1 MSQADMPES
10 GNPSATLSKG
20 RRERVWVMPTPVPPE
35 FLEAV
40 SAAGYGALTAQLL
53 YNRDLRTP
61 EAIDYFFN
69 ADYSRLADPYLI
81 KDMDKAVKRIQQ
93 ALSAHET
100 LAIYGDFDVDGVT
113 ACSLL
118 VQYFRSLGVKVIPR
132 IPRRVEEGYGLN
144 PTALKNLHKQG
155 VTLVITVDCG
165 VSNVDEV
172 AVANGLGMD
181 IIVTDHHRPPEVL
194 PQAYAILNVRQE
206 GCQYPYKGV
215 AGVGMAFH
223 LVRALSK
230 AGIKS
235 NGLKPSDLLD
245 LVALGTVADVS
256 PLNGE
261 NRVLVASGLRALNRT
276 TRPGII
282 ALIDAVGLKQGEL
295 DASSIGFSLAPRI
308 NAAGRVDDAILAY
321 QLLLTDSLPEARE
334 LASQLNSKN
343 RERQD
348 MLSTVLEEAHYQVT
362 EKKLFE
368 KNKLMLLSGTNWQ
381 AGIVGLV
388 AGRLCEEYYRPVVV
402 VQRSDGI
409 CKGSARSI
417 YAFNIIDALSEC
429 ADLLERFGGHRQA
442 AGFTVLAS
450 KLEALESRLCKIAD
464 RMPDSDLQPRLLVD
478 AIIEPD
484 QLMPTYTESCLL
496 APFGSENLQPLYACT
511 GLKVREARLVG
522 NDGVH
527 LRLKLFNP
535 NNRKTLEGIA
545 FRAGWRA
552 GDIKPG
558 KTIDVA
564 FNLEQTMWHGQKRLE
579 VYIKDMRFSA

>member
-1 MSQADMPES
+1 MSQADIPES
-10 GNPSATLSKG
+10 GDPSSTLKG
-20 RRERVWVMPTPVPPE
+20 RRERIWVMPNPVPSE
-35 FLEAV
+35 FLDRV
-40 SAAGYGALTAQLL
+40 SESGYGALIAQLL
-53 YNRDLRTP
+53 YNRNLRTP
-61 EAIDYFFN
+61 EAIEYFFN

-81 KDMDKAVKRIQQ
+81 KDMDRAVKRIQQ

-100 LAIYGDFDVDGVT
+100 LAIYGDFDADGVT

-118 VQYFRSLGVKVIPR
+118 VQYFRSLGVEVIPR
-132 IPRRVEEGYGLN
+132 IPHRVDEGYGLN
-144 PTALKNLHKQG
+144 PPALTRLHEQG

-165 VSNVDEV
+165 VSNVAEV
-172 AVANGLGMD
+172 AFASGLGMD
-181 IIVTDHHRPPEVL
+181 IIVTDHHRPPDPL

-230 AGIKS
+230 AGIRS

-245 LVALGTVADVS
+245 LVALGTVADIS

-261 NRVLVASGLRALNRT
+261 NRVLVASGLKALNRT
-276 TRPGII
+276 SRPGII
-282 ALIDAVGLKQGEL
+282 ALIDAAGLKQGEL
-295 DASSIGFSLAPRI
+295 EASSIGFGLAPRI

-321 QLLLTDSLPEARE
+321 QLLLTDSLSEARE
-334 LASQLNSKN
+334 LANQLNSKN

-348 MLSTVLEEAHYQVT
+348 MLSTVLEEARYQVA
-362 EKKLFE
+362 EKRLAE

-388 AGRLCEEYYRPVVV
+388 AGRLCEEYSRPVVV
-402 VQRSDGI
+402 VERSGEH

-417 YAFNIIDALSEC
+417 YAFNIIEALSEC
-429 ADLLERFGGHRQA
+429 SDLLERFGGHRQA
-442 AGFTVLAS
+442 AGFTVAASNLAE
-450 KLEALESRLCKIAD
+450 LETRLYKIAD
-464 RMPDSDLQPRLLVD
+464 RMSDSDLQPRLLVD

-484 QLMPTYTESCLL
+484 QIMSAYTESRLL
-496 APFGSENLQPLYACT
+496 APFGSENSQPLYACT
-511 GLKVREARLVG
+511 GLTVREARPVG
-522 NDGVH
+522 IDGAH

-535 NNRKTLEGIA
+535 HNMKTLEGIA

-552 GDIKPG
+552 VDMKPG
-558 KTIDVA
+558 KLIDVA
-564 FNLEQTMWHGQKRLE
+564 FNLDQNTWHGQKRLE